1 MKIKYLLALFLAVLL
16 LSACNFRG
24 VRGSGDLDRETRTV
38 ENFKEIE
45 VGGAFEVFI
54 KVGENT
60 SLEIEGDDNL
70 LQYIRTRV
78 KGDRLE
84 IDTRKNIRPKKDL
97 VIRITTPELEKIISS
112 GASTVSVSNINSEVF
127 KIILSGASSI
137 NLDGSTDKFRVE
149 MSGAG
154 SLDAYNLKAKDVDI
168 SISGACSAD
177 VYASEYLDAE
187 VSGVGSIEYA
197 GNPSKVNTNVSGVG
211 SISRKD
217 DY

>member
-1 MKIKYLLALFLAVLL
+1 MKIKYLLVLFPAVLL
-16 LSACNFRG
+16 LAACNFRG
-24 VRGSGDLDRETRTV
+24 VRGSGDLDRETRNV

-45 VGGAFEVFI
+45 VGGAFEVFV
-54 KVGENT
+54 KVGEST

-97 VIRITTPELEKIISS
+97 IIRITTPELEKIISS

-217 DY
+217 D